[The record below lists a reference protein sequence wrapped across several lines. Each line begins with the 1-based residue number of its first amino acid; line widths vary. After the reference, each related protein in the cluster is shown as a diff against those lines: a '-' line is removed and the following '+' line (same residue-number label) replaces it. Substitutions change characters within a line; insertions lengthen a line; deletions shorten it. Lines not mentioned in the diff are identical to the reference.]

1 MYHYEYASRKIR
13 RPIRD
18 KIVELLNLV
27 QNDLKQEFTF
37 QFKFEGSDPLNLVT
51 YDAKT
56 NTGFDF
62 DINVY
67 PNNDEQKYSAKEL
80 KTMLINSFNK
90 FGKKYGF
97 GYCENSSRVIT
108 LKVIDSKHS
117 KILYSCDIAIVHDYL
132 DNYGE
137 WHQKLVYFNKRQNS
151 YYWQEQPAPFY
162 EFYDRVETIK
172 EHGFWQEVR
181 DLYLDKK
188 NNNPDINKKSRSLR
202 IEAVNEVYQRYFEQ

>member
-1 MYHYEYASRKIR
+1 MYHYEYASRKFR
-13 RPIRD
+13 KPIRD

-27 QNDLKQEFTF
+27 QKDLKQEFTF

-67 PNNDEQKYSAKEL
+67 PNYDEQKYSAKQL
-80 KTMLINSFNK
+80 KTMFINSLNK

-108 LKVIDSKHS
+108 LNVIDSRHS
-117 KILYSCDIAIVHDYL
+117 KILYGCDIAIVHDYW
-132 DNYGE
+132 DNDG
-137 WHQKLVYFNKRQNS
+137 V
-151 YYWQEQPAPFY
+151 
-162 EFYDRVETIK
+162 
-172 EHGFWQEVR
+172 
-181 DLYLDKK
+181 
-188 NNNPDINKKSRSLR
+188 
-202 IEAVNEVYQRYFEQ
+202 